1 MGMTAMEQ
9 HRCIQDERIRNLETG
24 QAEMRVYV
32 RDIREDIQEIK
43 SSLKEYRPPPS
54 NEGNS
59 SDSVKLWQPIVIEL
73 IKLLG
78 LSITILGAIVGAVK
92 ILGK

>member
-1 MGMTAMEQ
+1 MEQ
-9 HRCIQDERIRNLETG
+9 HRCIQAERIRNLETG

-54 NEGNS
+54 NGVNGNS
-59 SDSVKLWQPIVIEL
+59 GESAKVWQPIVIEL

>member
-1 MGMTAMEQ
+1 MEQ
-9 HRCIQDERIRNLETG
+9 HKCIQDERIRNLETG

-43 SSLKEYRPPPS
+43 TSLKDYRPPPQS
-54 NEGNS
+54 NGNGSES
-59 SDSVKLWQPIVIEL
+59 SKVWQPIMIEL

-78 LSITILGAIVGAVK
+78 LCITILGAIVGAIK

>member
-1 MGMTAMEQ
+1 MEQ
-9 HRCIQDERIRNLETG
+9 HKCIQDERIRNLETG

-43 SSLKEYRPPPS
+43 TSIKEYRPP
-54 NEGNS
+54 
-59 SDSVKLWQPIVIEL
+59 QPVNDNGGESTRTLQPVIIEL

-78 LSITILGAIVGAVK
+78 LSITILGAIVGAIK
-92 ILGK
+92 ILGM

>member
-1 MGMTAMEQ
+1 MEQQ

-43 SSLKEYRPPPS
+43 TSIKDYRTPQTNNGTGNESSR
-54 NEGNS
+54 
-59 SDSVKLWQPIVIEL
+59 VWQPIMIEL

-78 LSITILGAIVGAVK
+78 LCITILGAIVGAIK

>member
-1 MGMTAMEQ
+1 MEQQ

-43 SSLKEYRPPPS
+43 TSLKENRPPPP
-54 NEGNS
+54 NNGNGSES
-59 SDSVKLWQPIVIEL
+59 SKVWQPIMIEL
-73 IKLLG
+73 IKLIG
-78 LSITILGAIVGAVK
+78 LCITILGAIVGAIK

>member
-1 MGMTAMEQ
+1 MEQQ

-43 SSLKEYRPPPS
+43 TSLKENRPPPNIGGNGNN
-54 NEGNS
+54 NES
-59 SDSVKLWQPIVIEL
+59 SKVWQPIMIEL
-73 IKLLG
+73 IKLIG
-78 LSITILGAIVGAVK
+78 LCITILGAIVGAIK

>member
-1 MGMTAMEQ
+1 MTAMEQQ

-43 SSLKEYRPPPS
+43 SSLKEYRPPPR

>member
-1 MGMTAMEQ
+1 MEQQ

-43 SSLKEYRPPPS
+43 TSLKENRLPPS
-54 NEGNS
+54 NGGSES
-59 SDSVKLWQPIVIEL
+59 SKVWQPIMIEL

-78 LSITILGAIVGAVK
+78 LCITILGAIVGAIK

>member
-1 MGMTAMEQ
+1 MEQ
-9 HRCIQDERIRNLETG
+9 IHKCVQEERVRNLETG

-43 SSLKEYRPPPS
+43 TSVKEFRPPIS
-54 NEGNS
+54 GSHVEVS
-59 SDSVKLWQPIVIEL
+59 KLWSPIVFEM
-73 IKLLG
+73 IKLVALCVA
-78 LSITILGAIVGAVK
+78 ILGAIVGAVK

>member
-1 MGMTAMEQ
+1 VTAMEQ

-43 SSLKEYRPPPS
+43 SSLKENRQLPVS
-54 NEGNS
+54 SGSGNIS
-59 SDSVKLWQPIVIEL
+59 ESAKMWQPIVIEL